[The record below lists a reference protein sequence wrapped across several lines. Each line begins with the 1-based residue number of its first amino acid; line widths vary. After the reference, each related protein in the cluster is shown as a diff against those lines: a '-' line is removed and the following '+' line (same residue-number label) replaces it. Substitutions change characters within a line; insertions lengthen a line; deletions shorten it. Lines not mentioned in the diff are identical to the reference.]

1 MLIAAAGIILEQI
14 YGGEIMM
21 KSYIN
26 KQRLQD
32 VFLEIVRVD
41 TGSDADSPIS
51 PSTEKQLVLAEI
63 LRLKLID
70 LGLKD
75 VRLDKY
81 GIVSG
86 CLPSNL
92 SVSEPVVGFIAHMDT
107 SPDVAT
113 GPVQP
118 LLHQYT
124 AGDISLQNDI
134 VISAE
139 MLKKYKGQT
148 IVTSDG
154 TTLLGAD
161 DKAGVAEILE
171 MLAVFKDNPR
181 LPRPELK
188 IAFTPDEEV
197 GRGTEHF
204 DIVEFGADFAYTVDG
219 SAPEDIDTETF
230 NAFNPK
236 ITIIGVPVHTGYA
249 YGKMVSAVEIATLF
263 MNSLPA
269 DETPATTKEKEGYF
283 HVLNISG
290 TPAEVRID
298 MLVRDF
304 DYLRAQK
311 RIAFLQCILDDLQRR
326 YPEAKI
332 SFDANEKYHNM
343 KEKFAAFPELLEITK
358 EAVRRSNLKPAE
370 TYVRGG
376 TDGAE
381 LTLRGL
387 LTPNL
392 GAGGENFHS
401 LNEFVSLDCMIK
413 CTENLLNLAA
423 LWAERGA
430 ALADKIKAI
439 SPCRG

>member
-1 MLIAAAGIILEQI
+1 ME
-14 YGGEIMM
+14 
-21 KSYIN
+21 KYID
-26 KQRLQD
+26 KQRLTD
-32 VFLEIVRVD
+32 VFLEIVKID
-41 TGSDADSPIS
+41 TGSNADSQNS
-51 PSTEKQLVLAEI
+51 PSTEKQLVLAEV
-63 LRLKLID
+63 LRRKLSD
-70 LGLKD
+70 LGLKN
-75 VRLDKY
+75 VHLDEH

-86 CLPSNL
+86 CLPSNM
-92 SVSEPVVGFIAHMDT
+92 SVSVPAVGFIAHMDT

-113 GPVQP
+113 GPVNP
-118 LLHQYT
+118 RLHQYGG
-124 AGDISLQNDI
+124 GDICLENGVTVPS
-134 VISAE
+134 E
-139 MLKKYKGQT
+139 MLKKYQGQT
-148 IVTSDG
+148 VITSDG

-171 MLAVFKDNPR
+171 MLAVLKDNPA
-181 LPRPELK
+181 LPRPELR

-204 DIVEFGADFAYTVDG
+204 KSAEFGADFAYTVDG

-236 ITIIGVPVHTGYA
+236 ITITGVPVHTGYA
-249 YGKMVSAVEIATLF
+249 YQKMVSAIEIANVF
-263 MNSLPA
+263 MNSLPG
-269 DETPATTKEKEGYF
+269 DETPAATKEKEGYF

-311 RIAFLQCILDDLQRR
+311 RIAFLQCVLDDLQRR

-343 KEKFAAFPELLEITK
+343 KEKFSTFPELLAITK
-358 EAVRRSNLKPAE
+358 EAVRRSKLEPVE
-370 TYVRGG
+370 TFVRGG

-392 GAGGENFHS
+392 GAGGENFHA
-401 LNEFVSLDCMIK
+401 LNEFVSVECMAK

-423 LWAERGA
+423 LWAEKGVE
-430 ALADKIKAI
+430 LSDKIKNI
-439 SPCRG
+439 SPCRSQRNNRD